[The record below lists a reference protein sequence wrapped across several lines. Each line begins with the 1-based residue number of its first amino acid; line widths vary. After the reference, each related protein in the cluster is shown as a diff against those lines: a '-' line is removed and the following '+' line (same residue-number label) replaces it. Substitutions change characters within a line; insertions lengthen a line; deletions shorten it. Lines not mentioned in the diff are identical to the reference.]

1 MGPAFGTESRLD
13 GEVVDMPTFDDDRN
27 IFLGAEAQSMFLLD
41 AFGDNLMEA
50 RMEARTIA
58 TINYRCAQTS
68 ADEKTWLRVLEILHP
83 EENRLRC

>member
-1 MGPAFGTESRLD
+1 MLTFG
-13 GEVVDMPTFDDDRN
+13 DDRN

-50 RMEARTIA
+50 RAIA
-58 TINYRCAQTS
+58 TINYHFAQTS

-83 EENRLRC
+83 EEDRRRC

>member
-1 MGPAFGTESRLD
+1 MLTFG
-13 GEVVDMPTFDDDRN
+13 DDRN
-27 IFLGAEAQSMFLLD
+27 IFFGAEAQSMFLLD
-41 AFGDNLMEA
+41 AFGDNL
-50 RMEARTIA
+50 MEARTIA

>member
-13 GEVVDMPTFDDDRN
+13 GEVVDMLTFGDDRN

-41 AFGDNLMEA
+41 AFGDNL
-50 RMEARTIA
+50 MEARTIA